1 MLAFFVFYKGYY
13 AICKGPSHGTSLL
26 LFYISSGIMILLW
39 FVFTIIKSAS
49 FNGFTKLSVL
59 KNCNL
64 IFPLVLSVFEIIM
77 YYFSIGLSIFCLIKI
92 SKTYG
97 KGEPFR
103 AQGYE
108 MSSVP

>member
-1 MLAFFVFYKGYY
+1 
-13 AICKGPSHGTSLL
+13 
-26 LFYISSGIMILLW
+26 
-39 FVFTIIKSAS
+39 
-49 FNGFTKLSVL
+49 
-59 KNCNL
+59 
-64 IFPLVLSVFEIIM
+64 VFEIIM
-77 YYFSIGLSIFCLIKI
+77 YYFSIGMSTFCLIKI